1 MTQQLPESPID
12 GLEVER
18 VDQQYNR
25 TFYKPTVQYVH
36 SLSQYRPHE
45 YSIGALGWWM
55 LDQATIAALPK
66 MADGTPEPL
75 QTKTWYHFRLAT
87 RPKDPGP
94 NTKPGSLHMDIKKVM
109 LATGADIPE
118 QQATAGPQAQQT
130 ALQRVLDRPAG
141 DFNTGMAFNQACTLV
156 AALITSHPQARDWLD
171 YDYIIEEIL
180 IMRERLY
187 HEVLMWPIGAPN
199 EEPSTEFTDEEPDT
213 SQDTPVGAIPE
224 EPEMPPV
231 TVAEEPEPDEPF

>member
-18 VDQQYNR
+18 VDNTGRIYYQP
-25 TFYKPTVQYVH
+25 TFQKVLA
-36 SLSQYRPHE
+36 LSQHHPNE
-45 YSIGALGWWM
+45 YSIGGLGWWQ
-55 LDQATIAALPK
+55 LDANTLASLRGGQ
-66 MADGTPEPL
+66 L
-75 QTKTWYHFRLAT
+75 QTNTWYHLRLAT
-87 RPKDPGP
+87 KPKGP
-94 NTKPGSLHMDIKKVM
+94 TAQPGSLYMDIKKVK
-109 LATGADIPE
+109 LATEDEIPE
-118 QQATAGPQAQQT
+118 QQPTQATNPPQTGSQS
-130 ALQRVLDRPAG
+130 RPVAVGG
-141 DFNTGMAFNQACTLV
+141 DYNTGMAFNQAATLV

-171 YDYIIEEIL
+171 YDYIIEEMQ

-199 EEPSTEFTDEEPDT
+199 EEPSAEFTDKEPDT
-213 SQDTPVGAIPE
+213 SQHTPVGAMPE